1 MKKSALLAVSAL
13 SLGVVGLATFTPI
26 VNAVTTASGDATVTV
41 SVGSAIGIGGETV
54 PEGGENHQIDMKEYN
69 INFGTVT
76 AGNVATE
83 QDVTVVTTNNTGTP
97 GELSISAANTNL
109 NGTGGATGA
118 TIPAGTNI
126 SKGVSA
132 WAYKVDDGAF
142 QAVTT
147 DTAPIGTDSGNGTN
161 ETALKFGLST
171 ANDQAAG
178 DYKGTITYTF
188 TVGG

>member
-13 SLGVVGLATFTPI
+13 SLGVVGLATFTPV
-26 VNAVTTASGDATVTV
+26 VNATKASGNAEITVT
-41 SVGSAIGIGGETV
+41 VGSAIGIGGETV
-54 PEGGENHQIDMKEYN
+54 GEGGDNTNIDMTEYN
-69 INFGTVT
+69 VNFGTVT

-97 GELSISAANTNL
+97 GKLSISAADTNL
-109 NGTGGATGA
+109 KNGDA

-126 SKGVSA
+126 SKGVPA

-142 QAVTT
+142 KAVTT
-147 DTAPIGTDSGNGTN
+147 GETEIDTDSGSGTS

-171 ANDQAAG
+171 ANDQATG
-178 DYKGTITYTF
+178 TYKGTITYTF
-188 TVGG
+188 TVE

>member
-26 VNAVTTASGDATVTV
+26 VNAATTASGNATVTV

-54 PEGGENHQIDMKEYN
+54 PGDGSGNRYDIDMEEYN
-69 INFGTVT
+69 VVFGAVT

-83 QDVTVVTTNNTGTP
+83 QGVTVVTTNNTGTP
-97 GELSISAANTNL
+97 GKLSISAADTNL
-109 NGTGGATGA
+109 KNGDAA
-118 TIPAGTNI
+118 IPAGANI

-142 QAVTT
+142 KAVTT
-147 DTAPIGTDSGNGTN
+147 SPTQIDTDSGRGTN

-178 DYKGTITYTF
+178 TYTGTITYTF
-188 TVGG
+188 TVGE